1 MYCWSCGEYLLEAD
15 TSCSACGA
23 AAAAPPRRQP
33 SRLMGIRSCPACG
46 YRGDGVPY
54 FSRVSHAALLVGAAV
69 FTYGLGGLG
78 YWLVK
83 RKDRICPSCGLSWDR
98 ARVDHGGAGQTGP
111 GQQVER
117 RDEEVLDLPRRGLG
131 RRVFGVILALVASL
145 LLGLGIVSSEGVLAV
160 VSAVSGLAGASF
172 FAWGWRSLQRRREA
186 ILHQFQRSVLRL
198 AHTRGGQLTATD
210 VASELDLSLRAA
222 ERVLLSLDDGFR
234 VRSDVTD
241 EGLLVFEFPEIRYQ
255 LKAGRASDGLAGR
268 PSLSQGTVRTSASE
282 GKLGTQGSEGA
293 AGTRPSPAR
302 DSNTKD
308 SSSERRSRAPTSER
322 TSVSGH

>member
-23 AAAAPPRRQP
+23 AAARVPPHRQS

-54 FSRVSHAALLVGAAV
+54 FRRVSHVALLLAASV

-98 ARVDHGGAGQTGP
+98 ARVDQAAGEGSGP
-111 GQQVER
+111 GTQVDR
-117 RDEEVLDLPRRGLG
+117 RDEEALDLPRRGLG
-131 RRVFGVILALVASL
+131 RRVLGVVLALVATL
-145 LLGLGIVSSEGVLAV
+145 LLGLGIVWTEGILV
-160 VSAVSGLAGASF
+160 VISAVSGLTGAAF

-186 ILHQFQRSVLRL
+186 ILHQLQRSVLRL
-198 AHTRGGQLTATD
+198 ARTSGGQLTATD
-210 VASELDLSLRAA
+210 VAAELDLSLRAA

-234 VRSDVTD
+234 IRSEVTD

-255 LKAGRASDGLAGR
+255 LPAGR
-268 PSLSQGTVRTSASE
+268 PRERSVNE
-282 GKLGTQGSEGA
+282 GKPKA
-293 AGTRPSPAR
+293 PA
-302 DSNTKD
+302 
-308 SSSERRSRAPTSER
+308 SER
-322 TSVSGH
+322 TSV